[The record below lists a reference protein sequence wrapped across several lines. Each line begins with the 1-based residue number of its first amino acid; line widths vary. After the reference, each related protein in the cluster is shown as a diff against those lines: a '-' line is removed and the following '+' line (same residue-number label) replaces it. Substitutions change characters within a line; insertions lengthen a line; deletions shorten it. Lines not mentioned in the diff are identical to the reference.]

1 MNLSHQMALRLGI
14 ILVVLAAVFSI
25 LSWTLFSPAFGRLEE
40 SIAERSL
47 RCMRGFVDEQVVDL
61 QGSIADWAV
70 WDETR
75 QFALGVYPGYLDS
88 NLVTTTLERLR
99 LDLFIVMDTRDSLLA
114 IVGSGSTGFTPPDS
128 DLALLCGPGTAIS
141 EISDSPAG
149 GLAWVG
155 GRPAAVAIHPI
166 LPTSGQ
172 GESAGN
178 LVFVRY
184 LDGILRASPF
194 EMHGIVTTLL
204 PVTPGGDGGILF
216 TRVSRDLMTAS
227 SAIPVLA
234 GSPMTLSVSMDRVIS
249 SGGHRILLLI
259 NLFTALCGLVFSLCS
274 LVVVRQLIV
283 SRLSVLLSR
292 LGAGQHHG
300 IDTDRDEL
308 ESVHQ
313 AVEPLLARIESLT
326 ERLRSQ
332 EEQNQAVISA
342 VPDFMVTLDRAG
354 TILSVHA
361 GYGNYEAIPPGEMI
375 GRSALDFALES
386 PAPSSIGSMIERV
399 LDTGLVER
407 FEIVLTIEGQPRT
420 YDASMVSLG
429 GDRALVV
436 IRDTTQKKRIEA
448 ESARIERLESLGL
461 LAGGIAH
468 DFNNCLAAVLGS
480 LDLALLPSSA
490 DRISGI
496 LDRARRACDSAR
508 TLTQKLL
515 TFSAGGDPVLE
526 RVEVPALV
534 RDTVESQL
542 SGTGIHL
549 ETDFPPDLW
558 KMLADREQMIQVVR
572 NITANAVEAMGG
584 SGTLTVSARNWR
596 SDPTVPSLGPGR
608 YVNLTIRDTGA
619 GIPHNRLSRIFEP
632 YYTTKPDAQ
641 GLGLSV
647 CHSVV
652 RRHGGHI
659 EAHSSTQ
666 GAEFRIWIPA
676 AEPLPEQQRHDA
688 AGAARIPVGGRV
700 LLMDDDPVVLETVG
714 EMLQSFGMSVVPA
727 RDGSEVLSR
736 MSEAARTGR
745 PFDLLFLDLVI
756 PGGIGGVEVLARV
769 RRQYGTF
776 PAVVFSGYSADSV
789 LADYR
794 AHGFS
799 SVLKKPFGLEEL
811 KSAITAALAAGPG
824 RSQG

>member
-47 RCMRGFVDEQVVDL
+47 QCMRGFVDEQVTDL
-61 QGSIADWAV
+61 RGSIADWAV

-75 QFALGVYPGYLDS
+75 NFALGLHPDFLDS
-88 NLVTTTLERLR
+88 NLVTTTLGRLR
-99 LDLFIVMDTRDSLLA
+99 LDLFIVMDSKDSLLA
-114 IVGSGSTGFTPPDS
+114 VVSTGSTDVDTVDS
-128 DLALLCGPGTAIS
+128 SLAALCGPGTAIS
-141 EISDSPAG
+141 AIASSPAS

-166 LPTSGQ
+166 LPTSGL
-172 GESAGN
+172 GEPAGN

-184 LDGILRASPF
+184 LDGMLRSSPF
-194 EMHGIVTTLL
+194 ELHGIVTTLV
-204 PVTPGGDGGILF
+204 PAPPRGEDSISI
-216 TRVSRDLMTAS
+216 TRVSADLMTAS
-227 SAIPVLA
+227 GEIPVLA
-234 GSPMTLSVSMDRVIS
+234 GSAMTITVTMERVIS
-249 SGGHRILLLI
+249 SGGRRILLLI
-259 NLFTALCGLVFSLCS
+259 NLFTALCGLVFSLAS

-283 SRLSVLLSR
+283 SRLAALLSR
-292 LGAGQHHG
+292 LGAQQHHG
-300 IDTDRDEL
+300 VDSGMDEL

-313 AVEPLLARIESLT
+313 AVEPLLARIENLT
-326 ERLRSQ
+326 ERLRRQ
-332 EEQNQAVISA
+332 EEENQAVISA

-361 GYGNYEAIPPGEMI
+361 GYGNYEAIPPGEMV
-375 GRSALDFALES
+375 GRSILDFNLAS
-386 PAPSSIGSMIERV
+386 PAPSAVASMIDRV
-399 LDTGLVER
+399 LETSLVER
-407 FEIVLTIEGQPRT
+407 FEIILPAEGQPRM

-429 GDRALVV
+429 SDRVLVV

-534 RDTVESQL
+534 RDSVESLL
-542 SGTGIHL
+542 SGTGIRL
-549 ETDFPPDLW
+549 ETDFAPDLW
-558 KMLADREQMIQVVR
+558 KMLADREQMVQVVR
-572 NITANAVEAMGG
+572 NIASNAIEAMGA
-584 SGTLTVSARNWR
+584 SGTLAVSAINCR
-596 SDPTVPSLGPGR
+596 SDSGLPALGPGR
-608 YVNLTIRDTGA
+608 YVSLVFRDTGG
-619 GIPHNRLSRIFEP
+619 GIPHNRLSRVFEP

-659 EAHSSTQ
+659 EAHSSTH

-676 AEPLPEQQRHDA
+676 AEPQAEPRQTDA

-714 EMLQSFGMSVVPA
+714 EMLQSFGLSVVPA

-769 RRQYGTF
+769 RRQYGSF

-811 KSAITAALAAGPG
+811 KAAIINALAQGQNPG
-824 RSQG
+824 RT